1 MLTEAEIEWLRR
13 RESLC
18 ERCGKKQTCG
28 FPKAGNIVK
37 CSCCWFEEKASGNDD
52 YRDAAE
58 FEARVAEK
66 LAKSICVV
74 CPENKNGRCPTR
86 QNYAQRADIEACRM
100 RHARIAVEKEMDSE
114 KKLTGRHERSLLGS

>member
-1 MLTEAEIEWLRR
+1 MFTEDEIEWLRR
-13 RESLC
+13 GESLC

-58 FEARVAEK
+58 FEARVQKWLMYQYEKVFQCKDVSGGFMPSRETMLMFARLAAE
-66 LAKSICVV
+66 A
-74 CPENKNGRCPTR
+74 EM
-86 QNYAQRADIEACRM
+86 EA
-100 RHARIAVEKEMDSE
+100 
-114 KKLTGRHERSLLGS
+114 